1 MHNLATLNK
10 NMLTNFL
17 KNTPSLN
24 KHGLIG
30 NQFDDS
36 GITRLDELGIGFE
49 GLTGTTVNLFI
60 DFVKFA
66 GRISWTIICLWTVW
80 INTPI
85 LNKLYQ
91 YGYGSQV
98 EMLIPKDRQKIRKEG
113 HGSKNNKHEFVRKN
127 WEICKEGVVAK
138 LCINEKI
145 MLHFYLMSIRNPQI
159 SNGIFLKSQ
168 CCQHLIFCS
177 TALQWPNQ

>member
-1 MHNLATLNK
+1 
-10 NMLTNFL
+10 MLTNFL

-66 GRISWTIICLWTVW
+66 SNV
-80 INTPI
+80 
-85 LNKLYQ
+85 
-91 YGYGSQV
+91 S
-98 EMLIPKDRQKIRKEG
+98 
-113 HGSKNNKHEFVRKN
+113 S
-127 WEICKEGVVAK
+127 VAIQDWG
-138 LCINEKI
+138 LAG
-145 MLHFYLMSIRNPQI
+145 Q
-159 SNGIFLKSQ
+159 
-168 CCQHLIFCS
+168 
-177 TALQWPNQ
+177 

>member
-1 MHNLATLNK
+1 
-10 NMLTNFL
+10 MLTNFL

-66 GRISWTIICLWTVW
+66 GRISWTIICLWTV
-80 INTPI
+80 
-85 LNKLYQ
+85 
-91 YGYGSQV
+91 
-98 EMLIPKDRQKIRKEG
+98 
-113 HGSKNNKHEFVRKN
+113 
-127 WEICKEGVVAK
+127 
-138 LCINEKI
+138 
-145 MLHFYLMSIRNPQI
+145 
-159 SNGIFLKSQ
+159 
-168 CCQHLIFCS
+168 
-177 TALQWPNQ
+177 